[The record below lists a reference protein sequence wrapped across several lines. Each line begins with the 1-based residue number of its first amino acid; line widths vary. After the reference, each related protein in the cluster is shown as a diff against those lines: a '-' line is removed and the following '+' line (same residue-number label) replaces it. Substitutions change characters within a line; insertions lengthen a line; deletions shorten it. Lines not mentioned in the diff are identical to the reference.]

1 MKRTFG
7 LLLLLTSLCVMS
19 CTSDINSL
27 IQDYEGAL
35 KKGNEIAAERC
46 VSKIEQRFSE
56 LTFEQQV
63 FLAEISADHY
73 EVAKEFLTDYPHICS
88 VFNDLYDAKHEM
100 DELDRLLDDEDYD
113 IEDYEY

>member
-1 MKRTFG
+1 MKRSFR
-7 LLLLLTSLCVMS
+7 LLLILASLCFVS

-46 VSKIEQRFSE
+46 ASKIEQKFSE
-56 LTFEQQV
+56 LSFEQQV

-73 EVAKEFLTDYPHICS
+73 EVAKEFLSDYPHIWS

-100 DELDRLLDDEDYD
+100 DELDRLLDNEDYN
-113 IEDYEY
+113 Y